1 MFLSLE
7 TVPETIVETKRMLR
21 RQLPNLDHVLK
32 EVEAHI
38 QEEVADIRER
48 QERGE
53 PVIPELDYPTIAAA
67 EVEPAVIDDIRRRGA
82 VVIRQV
88 IQREQAE
95 TWNDELGAYITENGY
110 YETEVDPSLD
120 QYFSDLKSGR
130 PQIFGVY
137 WSRPQVHCRQAET
150 MARTTAFLNRL
161 WISRRGNEVYFH
173 PDRQCVYADRIRRR
187 EPDDDSLGLSP
198 HMDAGSVE
206 RWIDPTYRKV
216 YRHVFSGNWRKYDP
230 FDGAY
235 RVAAKEIPSPAVCS
249 AFRTYQ
255 GWTALTP
262 QGPGDGTLQLI
273 PIIRGIAYH
282 LLRGLCDDVP
292 EDEVAGA
299 TPCRPLSVTE
309 QWHAPLMAGLV
320 SIPAVAPG
328 DAVFWHTDVAHAV
341 EDVNRGS
348 GYANVIYVGAAPDCA
363 KNAAYLQKQK
373 ASFFSGESPP
383 DFAAEH
389 YEVNY
394 QGRATPH
401 DLTELG
407 KCQLGLL
414 DW

>member
-137 WSRPQVHCRQAET
+137 
-150 MARTTAFLNRL
+150 
-161 WISRRGNEVYFH
+161 
-173 PDRQCVYADRIRRR
+173 
-187 EPDDDSLGLSP
+187 
-198 HMDAGSVE
+198 
-206 RWIDPTYRKV
+206 
-216 YRHVFSGNWRKYDP
+216 
-230 FDGAY
+230 
-235 RVAAKEIPSPAVCS
+235 
-249 AFRTYQ
+249 
-255 GWTALTP
+255 
-262 QGPGDGTLQLI
+262 
-273 PIIRGIAYH
+273 
-282 LLRGLCDDVP
+282 
-292 EDEVAGA
+292 
-299 TPCRPLSVTE
+299 
-309 QWHAPLMAGLV
+309 
-320 SIPAVAPG
+320 
-328 DAVFWHTDVAHAV
+328 
-341 EDVNRGS
+341 
-348 GYANVIYVGAAPDCA
+348 
-363 KNAAYLQKQK
+363 
-373 ASFFSGESPP
+373 
-383 DFAAEH
+383 
-389 YEVNY
+389 
-394 QGRATPH
+394 
-401 DLTELG
+401 
-407 KCQLGLL
+407 
-414 DW
+414 